1 MSDTLRDQVDEARA
15 AFERYAV
22 AVACAYAAGV
32 ESGRLTPT
40 PYEREMVAKF
50 READEKWGELLM
62 RWCDSQA

>member
-22 AVACAYAAGV
+22 AVACAYATGV

-40 PYEREMVAKF
+40 PYEMEMIAKF
-50 READEKWGELLM
+50 RAADEKWGTLLM
-62 RWCDSQA
+62 RWCDEG